1 MMSFSYVASPAQRV
15 VLGKTVY
22 SSRIV
27 STLDDTFV
35 KAGAKVV
42 PEKRQHFVK
51 GVIAPR
57 NPADLRQQRPGLNFG
72 TGPGAGLPPAQP

>member
-35 KAGAKVV
+35 KSVV
-42 PEKRQHFVK
+42 PEKRQNFVK